1 MVNKVVALNTLIAVN
16 KVIVVAAMLYSS
28 SILAAIGI
36 PEDGKKMTITGV
48 VTEAIA
54 TAPDVEPS
62 FKAHYL
68 QLDEPMVFE
77 DEGACGEITQ
87 HRIALNGFN
96 LSSYQAKRVSVEGT
110 VFCQQEY
117 TGQYHL
123 QDIKI
128 KLLK

>member
-1 MVNKVVALNTLIAVN
+1 MFNKIIAVTL
-16 KVIVVAAMLYSS
+16 MLFSS
-28 SILAAIGI
+28 GTFAAIGI
-36 PEDGKKMTITGV
+36 HEDGRKMKLTGV
-48 VTEAIA
+48 VTEVIS

-68 QLDEPMVFE
+68 KLDKPIKFE

-87 HRIALNGFN
+87 ERIALNEIG
-96 LSSYQAKRVSVEGT
+96 LSKYQGKRVSVEGS

-128 KLLK
+128 TPLK